1 LASDTTEARRR
12 GDDPETHAS
21 PRLSA
26 SASDAPNSESATRDD
41 RAHQIDRVMTD
52 ERSSLTERDGE
63 RLTRFLI
70 GKSFVETL
78 FLVALVA
85 AFSYAH
91 FNPRLRG
98 TLDAANER
106 EVLGWVVDEAD
117 PNERVEVE
125 LYIDGHFVA
134 RRRAGE
140 PRPDVLAAGRAA
152 NADHG
157 YAFETPT
164 LPARETEYEASV
176 FAAHEGIDRQLIG
189 LRMVGKPLRFR
200 VQAGPKNVGAP
211 ENWWEG
217 LEH

>member
-1 LASDTTEARRR
+1 M
-12 GDDPETHAS
+12 P
-21 PRLSA
+21 
-26 SASDAPNSESATRDD
+26 
-41 RAHQIDRVMTD
+41 D
-52 ERSSLTERDGE
+52 ERSSLTDRDGE

-70 GKSFVETL
+70 GKSLAETL
-78 FLVALVA
+78 FLVALIA

-98 TLDAANER
+98 TLDVANER

-117 PNERVEVE
+117 PNKRVEVE

-134 RRRAGE
+134 RHRAGE
-140 PRPDVLAAGRAA
+140 SRPDVLAAGRAA
-152 NADHG
+152 NANHG
-157 YAFETPT
+157 FAFETPT
-164 LPARETEYEASV
+164 LPARAAEYEASV

-200 VQAGPKNVGAP
+200 VQAGAKNVGAA

>member
-1 LASDTTEARRR
+1 MASDTTEARRR

-41 RAHQIDRVMTD
+41 RTRQIDHLTPDVK
-52 ERSSLTERDGE
+52 SSLTERDGE

-70 GKSFVETL
+70 GKSLAETL
-78 FLVALVA
+78 FLAALVA

-98 TLDAANER
+98 TLDVANER
-106 EVLGWVVDEAD
+106 EVLGWVIDEAH
-117 PNERVEVE
+117 PEERVAVE

-140 PRPDVLAAGRAA
+140 SRPDVVAAGRAA
-152 NADHG
+152 NANHG
-157 YAFETPT
+157 FVFETPM
-164 LPARETEYEASV
+164 LPAREAEYEASV
-176 FAAHEGIDRQLIG
+176 FAAHVGIDRQLIG
-189 LRMVGKPLRFR
+189 LKMVGKPLRFK
-200 VQAGPKNVGAP
+200 VQARTQNSGAS

-217 LEH
+217 LER